1 MAWVFFNLRREGNS
15 FECAT
20 RILSMQEKT
29 CKNISE
35 PPPPPHHFGW
45 NPHYYRTLCARAYVC
60 VCETERERERILE
73 RERKRESAQVSYTL
87 KISCSSTFEVCLS
100 ETVFFLIQFF
110 LFHRR
115 RTFFQTFVLCGLW
128 KIYFLTTSENLQNYY
143 I

>member
-1 MAWVFFNLRREGNS
+1 
-15 FECAT
+15 
-20 RILSMQEKT
+20 MQEKT

-60 VCETERERERILE
+60 VCETERERETENTTERDRE
-73 RERKRESAQVSYTL
+73 RETGNTRERESAQVSYTL

-115 RTFFQTFVLCGLW
+115 RTFFQTFVLCGL
-128 KIYFLTTSENLQNYY
+128 
-143 I
+143 